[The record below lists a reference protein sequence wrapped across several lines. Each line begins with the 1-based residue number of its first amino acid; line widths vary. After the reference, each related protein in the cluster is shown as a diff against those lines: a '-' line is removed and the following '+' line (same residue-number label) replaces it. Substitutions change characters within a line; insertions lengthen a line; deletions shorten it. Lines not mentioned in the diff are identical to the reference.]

1 MGTLGG
7 DRPGNTIGGD
17 AVSSPPLT
25 YAALRR
31 VPAVALACDAVHQGR
46 LGRRLAVYGSVRT
59 KECTP
64 ADFDTLSLP
73 VIALML
79 DALQEHPVTIAASEV
94 SVRAG
99 MPAWVIVLRFA
110 SGLVGTL
117 DIGSLLPESFPVD
130 TEVRL
135 EFLGT
140 EEALLIEPDALSVR
154 VYSAQR
160 IQHTRCDVP
169 AESYLDQKPGELPPA
184 ASAEAE
190 RVARRVL
197 DAAHRAL
204 SSGQPA
210 HV

>member
-1 MGTLGG
+1 
-7 DRPGNTIGGD
+7 
-17 AVSSPPLT
+17 
-25 YAALRR
+25 
-31 VPAVALACDAVHQGR
+31 
-46 LGRRLAVYGSVRT
+46 LGRRLAVYASVRT
-59 KECTP
+59 KECRP
-64 ADFDTLSLP
+64 ADFDSLSLP

-79 DALQEHPVTIAASEV
+79 DALKENPATVAVSEV
-94 SVRAG
+94 SVRTD

-117 DIGSLLPESFPVD
+117 DVGSLLPESFPVN

-135 EFLGT
+135 EFMGT
-140 EEALLIEPDALSVR
+140 DEALLIEPDALTVR
-154 VYSAQR
+154 VYSAQGV
-160 IQHTRCDVP
+160 QHTRCDVP

-184 ASAEAE
+184 ASPEAE

-197 DAAHRAL
+197 DAARRAL